1 MTPFAAG
8 LIGIAFLFLIIFSG
22 MPVAVSL
29 LLVGFLGHVYVQGF
43 ENALWFLQ
51 TLPFRT
57 FFNYFLAA
65 LPLFVFMGELSHSAG
80 VSRDLYDVTN
90 TWLGHLRG
98 GLAMATV
105 WACAGFAAVSGSSV
119 ATAAT
124 FGAVA
129 IPEMRRYKYDPSL
142 ATGAVAAGGTMGI
155 LIPPSLALV
164 IYAIITEQSVGQLF
178 MAGVIPGVLEA
189 TFYMI
194 TIYILVKINPSLGPR
209 GPVTSFGAKIRAL
222 KGVWT
227 TLVLFLLV
235 MGGIYGG
242 LFTPTE
248 AAGVGA
254 FGALFLGFARRKL
267 TRQGLVSAIARA
279 SMTTAFLLFIIFGA
293 MVFGYF
299 MTISRVPDGV
309 AYFLAG
315 LEVNRYI
322 IMAGIILMYLILG
335 CFLDGLAIVLL
346 TVPVLLPVMLQLG
359 WSPIWFGIIIIR
371 VLEMGLITP
380 PYGLN
385 VFIIAGVV
393 KDVPIGTIFRGIVP
407 FLIADIFHV
416 ALLIAVPQLSLFL
429 PGVMK

>member
-1 MTPFAAG
+1 
-8 LIGIAFLFLIIFSG
+8 
-22 MPVAVSL
+22 
-29 LLVGFLGHVYVQGF
+29 
-43 ENALWFLQ
+43 
-51 TLPFRT
+51 
-57 FFNYFLAA
+57 
-65 LPLFVFMGELSHSAG
+65 
-80 VSRDLYDVTN
+80 
-90 TWLGHLRG
+90 
-98 GLAMATV
+98 MATV

-129 IPEMRRYKYDPSL
+129 IPEMRRHKYDPSL

-315 LEVNRYI
+315 LDVNRYI